1 MNLKNFLIKNIIA
14 PHGITDLTHSVMN
27 NNYEKLFEIQ
37 KTTLIFSEIVT
48 NFFHANTFYDL
59 LFFAATSYHFRN
71 DFKNV
76 FIEDIK
82 IPKIITSV
90 VFIGTCISI
99 DKIIPFEIGS
109 DLLIL
114 FMSFIHV
121 PNHYRNNWKHI
132 QKDPVFSYLV
142 IFIFTCFINGATNF
156 NEYLIFN
163 EQLLIFF
170 KSIIISHIIYSEKY
184 VE

>member
-71 DFKNV
+71 DFKMYSL
-76 FIEDIK
+76 K
-82 IPKIITSV
+82 ILK
-90 VFIGTCISI
+90 F
-99 DKIIPFEIGS
+99 
-109 DLLIL
+109 
-114 FMSFIHV
+114 
-121 PNHYRNNWKHI
+121 
-132 QKDPVFSYLV
+132 QK
-142 IFIFTCFINGATNF
+142 
-156 NEYLIFN
+156 
-163 EQLLIFF
+163 
-170 KSIIISHIIYSEKY
+170 
-184 VE
+184 